1 MNLLK
6 LFEPAQQPYP
16 KDIRGL
22 TSLRFFAALAVVIFH
37 YIMEFKTIRATFL
50 GRFYL
55 GVDFFFIL
63 SGFILAHSYISSLE
77 EERFSFRNFCVKRFA
92 RIYPIHFLTL
102 ILSASSTTATVLLF
116 RVGFDHGDSFSCFIL
131 SLLMMNAWGLNKY
144 TCFNNPSWSISAEWI
159 AYMLFPLLAGW
170 ILKRGPLITITV
182 SYAIIIT
189 LSIFFETINNPFFE
203 LTTHGFIRILPEFTM
218 GIGFY
223 LLGRKYSF
231 TNSEKL
237 FYLLLCAVGIAFV
250 MNVPDA
256 IIVLMYGIIILIVA
270 DLSRQNKEGA
280 LEKKILV
287 FWGEASYS
295 LYMVHFIFIEA
306 LPIPVMMRAMDGS
319 KVFDAPFYIAGVI
332 SFILTFFA
340 SYYIYVYFEKPWRSW
355 ICKKFVKETSQRINQ

>member
-37 YIMEFKTIRATFL
+37 YIMESKTIMITFL

-77 EERFSFRNFCVKRFA
+77 EERFSFRNFCIKRFA
-92 RIYPIHFLTL
+92 RIYPTHLLTL
-102 ILSASSTTATVLLF
+102 ILSASTTATTILLF

-170 ILKRGPLITITV
+170 VVKRGPLITITL
-182 SYAIIIT
+182 SYVTIIT
-189 LSIFFETINNPFFE
+189 LSIFFESINKPFFE

-231 TNSEKL
+231 TCARQL
-237 FYLLLCAVGIAFV
+237 FHLLLWALAIAFV
-250 MNVPDA
+250 MNVPNVV
-256 IIVLMYGIIILIVA
+256 IVLMYGLLILIVA
-270 DLSRQNKEGA
+270 DLSRQNKKGA

-295 LYMVHFIFIEA
+295 LYMVHFILIDILF
-306 LPIPVMMRAMDGS
+306 IPVMMRAMDGS
-319 KVFDAPFYIAGVI
+319 KVFDTTLYITGTI